1 MNSGKYLYSGN
12 TIKKPQSKKN
22 TTVINICYNIS
33 FIYFIDIETSIEKYH
48 K

>member
-22 TTVINICYNIS
+22 TTVINICYNI
-33 FIYFIDIETSIEKYH
+33 YFIDIEASIEKYH
-48 K
+48 E